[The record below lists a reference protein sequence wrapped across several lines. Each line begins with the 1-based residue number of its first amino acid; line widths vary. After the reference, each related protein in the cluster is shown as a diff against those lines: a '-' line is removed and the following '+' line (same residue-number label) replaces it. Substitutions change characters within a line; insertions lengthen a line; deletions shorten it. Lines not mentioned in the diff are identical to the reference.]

1 LNQLPSGYEPDFTAP
16 VEFQFYLKTSISMRF
31 LLAFFASKQ
40 NLEPTETPC
49 NFPHKNQQNHQ
60 QVST

>member
-1 LNQLPSGYEPDFTAP
+1 
-16 VEFQFYLKTSISMRF
+16 MRF

-49 NFPHKNQQNHQ
+49 NFSHKNQQNHQ